1 LTTHSDSKSQS
12 LISESED
19 LDLRLQMLIAE
30 ARPLLKDLK
39 AATREV
45 ENNIKLFKK
54 LEDHIMEVLHVADVK
69 LKEAGATYDLIKMM
83 QDKTEDRLAMLMD
96 SMKTAHKLWTK
107 IETAVTNVGVNL
119 KDLL

>member
-69 LKEAGATYDLIKMM
+69 LKEAGAIYDLIKMM

-96 SMKTAHKLWTK
+96 SQKTAHKLWTK
-107 IETAVTNVGVNL
+107 IETAVTNVGANL

>member
-83 QDKTEDRLAMLMD
+83 QDKTESRLEMLMD

-107 IETAVTNVGVNL
+107 IETAVTNVGANL